1 MAGKPDK
8 KFLISLYEVMVK
20 IRMFEEMAEKLYS
33 AGKIPGS
40 LHFYIGEEAV
50 ATGVT
55 AALKKDDYITSTHR
69 GHGHLVAKGG
79 DLKLM
84 MAELL
89 GRKDGY
95 CKGKGGSMH
104 ICDLS
109 LGIMGSN
116 GIVGAG
122 LPIAVGV
129 GCAAQLRDKGQVCV
143 CFFGDGASNR
153 GTFHESINMASIWDL
168 PVIYVCE
175 NNLYGI
181 SGCTRET
188 MNICD
193 VAERAKSYGI
203 PGLIVEGNDVLEV
216 HDATQK
222 AVERARQGEGPT
234 LIECKTWRHRGH
246 WQGDPDNYRDPK
258 EHKTWLA
265 KDPIPNFANKLQK
278 DGIATIDELQAI
290 DKKIEKMVEEAVDF
304 ANESPWPEEKD
315 LTEDIFV

>member
-1 MAGKPDK
+1 MAEITDK
-8 KFLISLYEVMVK
+8 SFLIDLYGVMQK
-20 IRMFEEMAEKLYS
+20 IRLFEEMAEKLYS

-40 LHFYIGEEAV
+40 LHFYIGEESV

-89 GRKDGY
+89 GRKTGY

-129 GCAAQLRDKGQVCV
+129 GCAAQLRGNRQVCV
-143 CFFGDGASNR
+143 CFFGDGAANR
-153 GTFHESINMASIWDL
+153 GTFHESINMASIWKL

-175 NNLYGI
+175 NNMYGI

-193 VAERAKSYGI
+193 VAERAKAYGI
-203 PGLIVEGNDVLEV
+203 PGTVVEGNDVLEV
-216 HDATQK
+216 YK
-222 AVERARQGEGPT
+222 AADEAVKRAREGQGPT

-246 WQGDPDNYRDPK
+246 WQGDPDNYRDPE
-258 EHKTWLA
+258 EHKKWLA
-265 KDPIPNFANKLQK
+265 KDPITNFARKLK
-278 DGIATIDELQAI
+278 DEGIASKDELEAI
-290 DKKIEKMVEEAVDF
+290 DKKIKEMVDEAVDF